1 MRKSWCKNHTKQ
13 NHCNSQKALDS
24 KILREGISI
33 WNKYDNCSGFNKL
46 VYLRAQWHVS
56 KYICKI
62 QHQKKFNTNPK
73 YLMGKWLSIVID
85 SISHNII
92 RSYPSS
98 GGFMFQKQSSRKVWG
113 GDDWVGDFDF
123 VEIQSKY
130 CLYIW
135 NSFFN

>member
-98 GGFMFQKQSSRKVWG
+98 GGFMFQKQSSRKVYKNVKFG
-113 GDDWVGDFDF
+113 GA
-123 VEIQSKY
+123 VEIGWTISILWKSS
-130 CLYIW
+130 L